1 MSEPNYALEFI
12 EIDVDR
18 CSLTYGTAPCTA
30 SIPTTGDIKC
40 FNGLGTCQDR
50 ANFANVP
57 VTLRFAKDATYRPLE
72 IEVEA
77 ASIESI
83 SYSPAVISLGEDM
96 GQRSSLTVTFKDHR
110 HSDTGAGGDKY
121 LADRDYNPFEQGT
134 YWGKFRTR
142 NPFQR
147 GRSIRWI
154 QGLLG
159 EEIADMETRHFIIE
173 SFDFDALNGKFTIT
187 AKDTLKLADGDR
199 AQAPLL
205 SPGFLSA
212 NITSSATSATLSPAG
227 IGATDYPASGY
238 LNIGGKEIVS
248 FTRSSDTLTIT
259 RAQFNTEAVAHNSGD
274 RLQLC
279 LHYNAEDPA
288 TVIADLFEN
297 FASID
302 AAYIPTVD
310 WLAETEAFYRRV
322 VTALIAEPTPVK
334 TLVSELIQQCGLAI
348 WWDDVGEEIRLQVLR
363 AISTTAETFNES
375 NTVDGTL
382 QAREQPGKRI
392 SQVWCYFGIL
402 NPLKGVSDPD
412 NFRSTAIRVDL
423 DSEEDAG
430 LAIKKIFSRW
440 IPFGGLTI
448 ADRVTAIQLGRFST
462 APRHFAF
469 ELYRRGAETPVLGEG
484 CRLFG
489 PPMQTATGAQEDVPI
504 QITRLNPDVGVYQVE
519 AEEQLFV
526 DLDNEDP
533 NTHPIIIDSN
543 TFDVDLRDLHD
554 TLYGTLENGT
564 TVNCTVNAG
573 AIVGSTSTS
582 TPALDIG
589 TWPTQAV
596 TGNRTSGSPILS
608 GLSVDTATWAAVGQR
623 VFGTGIPAGAK
634 ILTVDS
640 TSQITL
646 DANASSGAGT
656 STALTVHTVIIN
668 LYLRGRIQ
676 GKGGAGGA
684 GGTGP
689 SEPARDGV
697 PGAPGGA
704 AIYTR
709 YAINL
714 LLDVG
719 GAEAWGGAGGG
730 GGAAASEDWSGS
742 GGGGGA
748 GAVPGSGGAPGAQG
762 VSEALS
768 VSGATGTTEAGG
780 AGGYPSPVDW
790 PDRTKA
796 GGDGGGPGQAGTA
809 AADPTYAPYAGFNGG
824 AGGAAGGA
832 IDGVSYVDKTGTGD
846 IRGTET
852 N

>member
-1 MSEPNYALEFI
+1 MTEPNYALEYI

-18 CSLTYGTAPCTA
+18 CSLTYGSAPCTA

-50 ANFANVP
+50 ANFANAP
-57 VTLRFAKDATYRPLE
+57 VTLRFAKDATYRPLD

-77 ASIESI
+77 ASIDSV
-83 SYSPAVISLGEDM
+83 SYSPAVISLGEDL
-96 GQRSSLTVTFKDHR
+96 GQRSSLTVTFRDHR
-110 HSDTGAGGDKY
+110 HSDTGPGGDKY
-121 LADRDYNPFEQGT
+121 LADRGYNPFEQGT

-147 GRSIRWI
+147 GRSLRWI

-159 EEIADMETRHFIIE
+159 QSLGEMTARHFVIE
-173 SFDFDALNGKFTIT
+173 SFDFDALNGEFTIT

-212 NITSSATSATLSPAG
+212 NINNAVTSATLSPAG
-227 IGATDYPASGY
+227 IGDTDYPASGY

-288 TVIADLFEN
+288 NVIADLFEN
-297 FASID
+297 YAAID
-302 AAYIPTVD
+302 AAYIPTTD

-322 VTALIAEPTPVK
+322 VTALIPEPTPVK

-363 AISTTAETFNES
+363 AISTTAETFDES
-375 NTVDGTL
+375 NTAEGTL

-423 DSEEDAG
+423 DAEEDYG
-430 LAIKKIFSRW
+430 QPAIKKIFSRW
-440 IPFGGLTI
+440 IPFGGLTV
-448 ADRVTAIQLGRFST
+448 ADRVTAIQLGRFRT

-489 PPMQTATGAQEDVPI
+489 LPMQTATGAQEDVPI

-533 NTHPIIIDSN
+533 NVHPIIIDSN
-543 TFDVDLRDLHD
+543 VFDVDLRDLHD
-554 TLYGTLENGT
+554 TLFGSLEHGTV
-564 TVNCTVNAG
+564 VNATVNASV
-573 AIVGSTSTS
+573 IVGSTSTS

-589 TWPTQAV
+589 SWPTLGI
-596 TGNRTSGSPILS
+596 TGNRTSGSPTLTGIADTT
-608 GLSVDTATWAAVGQR
+608 GLAIGQR
-623 VFGTGIPAGAK
+623 VFGDGIPAGAK
-634 ILTVDS
+634 ILSIVTN
-640 TSQITL
+640 TSITL
-646 DANASSGAGT
+646 DANASSGSGT
-656 STALTVHTVIIN
+656 STSLVIHSVIIN
-668 LYLRGRIQ
+668 LLLRGRVQ
-676 GKGGAGGA
+676 GAGG
-684 GGTGP
+684 
-689 SEPARDGV
+689 D
-697 PGAPGGA
+697 GAPYQPVTTPGLAGSPGGLA
-704 AIYTR
+704 LLVA

-714 LLDVG
+714 FLDEG
-719 GAEAWGGAGGG
+719 DGEIWGGAGGG
-730 GGAAASEDWSGS
+730 ASSGNGFS
-742 GGGGGA
+742 NYSQPGGGGA
-748 GAVPGSGGAPGAQG
+748 GSVPGAGGVHNPDDTGAPDGQP
-762 VSEALS
+762 
-768 VSGATGTTEAGG
+768 GTTEAGG
-780 AGGYPSPVDW
+780 AGAVFASGSVE
-790 PDRTKA
+790 
-796 GGDGGGPGQAGTA
+796 GGDGGGPGLA
-809 AADPTYAPYAGFNGG
+809 GG
-824 AGGAAGGA
+824 ASIGGAAPGGAAGGA

-846 IRGTET
+846 IRGSEI

>member
-1 MSEPNYALEFI
+1 MSEPNYAI
-12 EIDVDR
+12 ELIELDLDYCALR
-18 CSLTYGTAPCTA
+18 YGE
-30 SIPTTGDIKC
+30 TTGEGTCPAVLGVDSDIKC
-40 FNGLGTCQDR
+40 HNTLSTCAVR
-50 ANFANVP
+50 ASFLNDP
-57 VTLRFAKDATYRPLE
+57 VTVRFAVETSWLQSSG

-77 ASIESI
+77 ASIESV

-96 GQRSSLTVTFKDHR
+96 GQRASLTVTFKDHR
-110 HSDTGAGGDKY
+110 HSDTGPAGDKY
-121 LADRDYNPFEQGT
+121 LADRDYNPYEQGT

-142 NPFQR
+142 QQYLR
-147 GRSIRWI
+147 GRPLRWI

-159 EEIADMETRHFIIE
+159 QSLAEMETRHFVIE
-173 SFDFDALNGKFTIT
+173 SFDFDALNGKFTLT

-212 NITSSATSATLSPAG
+212 NINNSVTAATLSPAG
-227 IGATDYPASGY
+227 IGNTDYPASGY
-238 LNIGGKEIVS
+238 LNIGGKEIVA
-248 FTRSSDTLTIT
+248 FTRSGDSLTIT

-288 TVIADLFEN
+288 DVIADLFEN
-297 FASID
+297 YAAID
-302 AAYIPTVD
+302 AAYIPIAD

-423 DSEEDAG
+423 DAEEDYG
-430 LAIKKIFSRW
+430 QPAIKKIFSRW

-448 ADRVTAIQLGRFST
+448 ADRVTAIQLGRFRT

-489 PPMQTATGAQEDVPI
+489 LPMQAATGALADVPI

-533 NTHPIIIDSN
+533 NVHPIIIDSN

-554 TLYGTLENGT
+554 TLFGTLENGV
-564 TVNCTVNAG
+564 TVNVTVNAG
-573 AIVGSTSTS
+573 VIVGSTSTS

-596 TGNRTSGSPILS
+596 TGNRTSGSPIIS

-640 TSQITL
+640 SSQITL
-646 DANASSGAGT
+646 DTNASSGAGT

-668 LYLRGRIQ
+668 LLLRGRIQ
-676 GKGGAGGA
+676 GKGGNGGQGAIDAGANTDGSPGLS
-684 GGTGP
+684 GGLAFYSRYGTNVDLSTG
-689 SEPARDGV
+689 D
-697 PGAPGGA
+697 
-704 AIYTR
+704 
-709 YAINL
+709 
-714 LLDVG
+714 
-719 GAEAWGGAGGG
+719 AEIWGGAGGG
-730 GGAAASEDWSGS
+730 GGAAKGYASFGC

-748 GAVPGSGGAPGAQG
+748 GSQPGSGGAIGAVSTPGFENPG
-762 VSEALS
+762 SP
-768 VSGATGTTEAGG
+768 GTTEAGG
-780 AGGYPSPVDW
+780 QGGAPNYGGGPLGTW
-790 PDRTKA
+790 N
-796 GGDGGGPGQAGTA
+796 GGDGGGPGLAGSTGDA
-809 AADPTYAPYAGFNGG
+809 YGGGRQGG

-832 IDGVSYVDKTGTGD
+832 VDGLAYLDKTGTGD
-846 IRGTET
+846 IRGTEV
-852 N
+852 

>member
-1 MSEPNYALEFI
+1 MTEPNYALNYI
-12 EIDVDR
+12 EVEVDR

-40 FNGLGTCQDR
+40 FNSLGSCQDR

-57 VTLRFAKDATYRPLE
+57 VTLRFAEATSWLPTDIE
-72 IEVEA
+72 IEA
-77 ASIESI
+77 ASIESV
-83 SYSPAVISLGEDM
+83 SYSPAVISLGEDL

-110 HSDTGAGGDKY
+110 HSDTGLLRDKY
-121 LADRDYNPFEQGT
+121 LADRDYTDPFARGT

-159 EEIADMETRHFIIE
+159 EDLADMETRHFVIE
-173 SFDFDALNGKFTIT
+173 SFDFDALAGKFTIT

-212 NITSSATSATLSPAG
+212 NITDSATSATLAPAG
-227 IGATDYPASGY
+227 IGDSFPYPAAGKI
-238 LNIGGKEIVS
+238 NIGGKESVS
-248 FTRSSDTLTIT
+248 FTRSGDTLTIT
-259 RAQFNTEAVAHNSGD
+259 RAQLNSEAVAHNSGD
-274 RLQLC
+274 RCQVILEV
-279 LHYNAEDPA
+279 NADDPA
-288 TVIADLFEN
+288 DVIAMLFTD
-297 FASID
+297 FAGID
-302 AAYIPTVD
+302 AGLIPLAD
-310 WLAETEAFYRRV
+310 WQAETAAFYRRV
-322 VTALIAEPTPVK
+322 VTANIAEPTPVK

-348 WWDDVGEEIRLQVLR
+348 WWDDVGQKIRLQVLR

-375 NTVDGTL
+375 NTVEGTL
-382 QAREQPGKRI
+382 KAREQPGKRI

-423 DSEEDAG
+423 DAEEDAG

-448 ADRVTAIQLGRFST
+448 ADRVTAIQLGRFRT

-489 PPMQTATGAQEDVPI
+489 LPMQDSTGALADVPI

-543 TFDVDLRDLHD
+543 TYNVDLRDLHD
-554 TLYGTLENGT
+554 TLFGTLDNGV
-564 TVNCTVNAG
+564 TVNVTVNAG
-573 AIVGSTSTS
+573 VIVGSTSTS
-582 TPALDIG
+582 VAAMDIG

-608 GLSVDTATWAAVGQR
+608 SLSVDTATWAAVGQR

-640 TSQITL
+640 TTQITL

-668 LYLRGRIQ
+668 LLLRGRVQ
-676 GKGGAGGA
+676 GKGGT
-684 GGTGP
+684 GGTGADEFNDDAG
-689 SEPARDGV
+689 SDGQ
-697 PGAPGGA
+697 PGGSGGLA
-704 AIYTR
+704 LYTR
-709 YAINL
+709 YGINVDL
-714 LLDVG
+714 STGD
-719 GAEAWGGAGGG
+719 AEIWGGG
-730 GGAAASEDWSGS
+730 GGGGGGS
-742 GGGGGA
+742 ITFYAYGPGGGGGA
-748 GAVPGSGGAPGAQG
+748 GSQPGSGGAKGGDASPGF
-762 VSEALS
+762 SLETN
-768 VSGATGTTEAGG
+768 GAPGTTETGG
-780 AGGYPSPVDW
+780 AGGTNHVVGHV
-790 PDRTKA
+790 
-796 GGDGGGPGQAGTA
+796 GGDGGDPGQNGVAGDSFGSLGGGLTA
-809 AADPTYAPYAGFNGG
+809 TGG
-824 AGGAAGGA
+824 TGGTAGGA
-832 IDGVSYVDKTGTGD
+832 IDGVSYVDKTGTGN
-846 IRGTET
+846 IAGSET

>member
-1 MSEPNYALEFI
+1 MSEPNYSLEYI

-18 CSLTYGTAPCTA
+18 CSLTYGSAPCTA

-40 FNGLGTCQDR
+40 FNSLGTCQDR

-57 VTLRFAKDATYRPLE
+57 VTLRFAKDSTYRP
-72 IEVEA
+72 IDIGIEA
-77 ASIESI
+77 ASVESVT
-83 SYSPAVISLGEDM
+83 YSPAVISLGEDM
-96 GQRSSLTVTFKDHR
+96 GQRSSLTITFKDHR
-110 HSDTGAGGDKY
+110 HSDTGPGGDKY

-147 GRSIRWI
+147 GRSLRWI

-159 EEIADMETRHFIIE
+159 EDIADMTTRHFVIE

-212 NITSSATSATLSPAG
+212 NINNSVTAATLSPAG
-227 IGATDYPASGY
+227 IGNTDYPASGY

-248 FTRSSDTLTIT
+248 FTRVADALTIT

-288 TVIADLFEN
+288 DVIADLFEN
-297 FASID
+297 YAAID
-302 AAYIPTVD
+302 AAYIPTAD

-322 VTALIAEPTPVK
+322 VTALIPEPTPVK

-375 NTVDGTL
+375 NTVEGTL

-402 NPLKGVSDPD
+402 NPLKGVGDTD

-423 DSEEDAG
+423 DAEEDYG
-430 LAIKKIFSRW
+430 QPAIKKIFSRW

-448 ADRVTAIQLGRFST
+448 ADRVTAIQLGRFRT

-489 PPMQTATGAQEDVPI
+489 LPMQDATGALADVPI

-533 NTHPIIIDSN
+533 NVHPIIIDSN
-543 TFDVDLRDLHD
+543 VLNENLRTHHD
-554 TLYGTLENGT
+554 TLFGTLDNGV
-564 TVNCTVNAG
+564 TVNVTVNAG
-573 AIVGSTSTS
+573 VIVGSSSTVN
-582 TPALDIG
+582 PAFDVG

-640 TSQITL
+640 TTQVTL
-646 DANASSGAGT
+646 DTNASSGAGT

-668 LYLRGRIQ
+668 IDLNGRIQ
-676 GKGGAGGA
+676 GKGGNGGN
-684 GGTGP
+684 GGTGTTDP
-689 SEPARDGV
+689 LRDGQN
-697 PGAPGGA
+697 GQAGGLALLA
-704 AIYTR
+704 AYG
-709 YAINL
+709 INL
-714 LLDVG
+714 DLTTGEV
-719 GAEAWGGAGGG
+719 WGGG
-730 GGAAASEDWSGS
+730 GGGGGSSVLVYSGGP

-748 GAVPGSGGAPGAQG
+748 GFNPGSGGAGG
-762 VSEALS
+762 TDGS
-768 VSGATGTTEAGG
+768 VFGGNGNPGTTSAGG
-780 AGGYPSPVDW
+780 QGGSHGIGGAPVGD
-790 PDRTKA
+790 A
-796 GGDGGGPGQAGTA
+796 GDGGGPGLSGTNGSASGGGYDAGT
-809 AADPTYAPYAGFNGG
+809 
-824 AGGAAGGA
+824 GGAAGGA
-832 IDGVSYVDKTGTGD
+832 VSGLSYVDKTGTGD
-846 IRGTET
+846 VRGTET
-852 N
+852 G

>member
-1 MSEPNYALEFI
+1 MSEPNYALEYI

-18 CSLTYGTAPCTA
+18 CSLTYGSAPCTA

-40 FNGLGTCQDR
+40 FNSLGTCQDR

-57 VTLRFAKDATYRPLE
+57 VTLRYAKDATYRPLD

-77 ASIESI
+77 ANIESTN
-83 SYSPAVISLGEDM
+83 YSPAVISLGEDM
-96 GQRSSLTVTFKDHR
+96 GQRSSLTITFKDHR
-110 HSDTGAGGDKY
+110 HSDTGPGGDKY

-147 GRSIRWI
+147 GRSLRWI

-159 EEIADMETRHFIIE
+159 EDIADMETRHFVIE

-212 NITSSATSATLSPAG
+212 NINNSVTAATLSPAG
-227 IGATDYPASGY
+227 IGNTDYPASGY

-248 FTRSSDTLTIT
+248 FTRAADALTIT

-279 LHYNAEDPA
+279 LHYNADDPA
-288 TVIADLFEN
+288 EVIADLFEN
-297 FASID
+297 YAAID
-302 AAYIPTVD
+302 TAYIPVVD

-322 VTALIAEPTPVK
+322 VTALIPEPTPVK

-363 AISTTAETFNES
+363 AISTTAETFNDS
-375 NTVDGTL
+375 NVVEATL

-423 DSEEDAG
+423 DAEEDYG
-430 LAIKKIFSRW
+430 QPAIKKIFSRW

-448 ADRVTAIQLGRFST
+448 ADRVTAIQLGRFRT

-469 ELYRRGAETPVLGEG
+469 ELYRRGAETPVVGEG

-489 PPMQTATGAQEDVPI
+489 LPMQDATGALADVPI

-533 NTHPIIIDSN
+533 NVHAIIIDSN
-543 TFDVDLRDLHD
+543 SLNIDLRDLHD

-564 TVNCTVNAG
+564 IVNVTVNAG
-573 AIVGSTSTS
+573 VIVGSTSIS

-608 GLSVDTATWAAVGQR
+608 GLSVSTATWAAVGQR

-640 TSQITL
+640 TTQVTL
-646 DANASSGAGT
+646 DTNASSGAGT

-668 LYLRGRIQ
+668 IDLNGRIQ
-676 GKGGAGGA
+676 GKGGNGGN
-684 GGTGP
+684 GGTGTTDP
-689 SEPARDGV
+689 LRDGQN
-697 PGAPGGA
+697 GQAGGKA
-704 AIYTR
+704 LLSAYG
-709 YAINL
+709 INL
-714 LLDVG
+714 DLTTG
-719 GAEAWGGAGGG
+719 EIWGGG
-730 GGAAASEDWSGS
+730 GGGGGSSVLVYSGGP

-748 GAVPGSGGAPGAQG
+748 GFNPGSGGVGGTDGAVFG
-762 VSEALS
+762 
-768 VSGATGTTEAGG
+768 GNGNPGTTSAGG
-780 AGGYPSPVDW
+780 QGGSHGLGGAPVGD
-790 PDRTKA
+790 A
-796 GGDGGGPGQAGTA
+796 GDGGGPGLAGTNGTA
-809 AADPTYAPYAGFNGG
+809 AGGGYDAGT
-824 AGGAAGGA
+824 GGAAGGA
-832 IDGVSYVDKTGTGD
+832 VDGLSFLDKTGTGD

-852 N
+852 G

>member
-1 MSEPNYALEFI
+1 MTEPNYALDYI

-40 FNGLGTCQDR
+40 FNSLGTCQDR
-50 ANFANVP
+50 ANFNNVP
-57 VTLRFAKDATYRPLE
+57 VTLRFAKATTWLPTDIE
-72 IEVEA
+72 IEA
-77 ASIESI
+77 ASIESV
-83 SYSPAVISLGEDM
+83 SYSPAVISLGEDL

-110 HSDTGAGGDKY
+110 HSDTGPAGDDY
-121 LADRDYNPFEQGT
+121 LADRTYNPYDQGT
-134 YWGKFRTR
+134 FWGKFRTR

-159 EEIADMETRHFIIE
+159 EALADMETRHFVIE
-173 SFDFDALNGKFTIT
+173 SFDFDALAGKFTIT

-212 NITSSATSATLSPAG
+212 GITNSATSATLSPAG
-227 IGATDYPASGY
+227 IGDTDYPASGY

-248 FTRSSDTLTIT
+248 FTRSSDTLTIS
-259 RAQFNTEAVAHNSGD
+259 RAQFNTEAVAHSSGD

-279 LHYNAEDPA
+279 LHYNAADPA

-297 FASID
+297 YASID

-375 NTVDGTL
+375 NTVEGTL

-392 SQVWCYFGIL
+392 SQVWCYFGIF
-402 NPLKGVSDPD
+402 NPLKGVGDPD

-423 DSEEDAG
+423 DAEEDYG
-430 LAIKKIFSRW
+430 QPAIKKIFSRW

-448 ADRVTAIQLGRFST
+448 ADRVTAIQLGRYSA

-469 ELYRRGAETPVLGEG
+469 ELYRRGSETPLLGEG

-489 PPMQTATGAQEDVPI
+489 LPMQTATGAQEDVPI
-504 QITRLNPDVGVYQVE
+504 QITRLNPMTGVYQIE

-543 TFDVDLRDLHD
+543 VYDVDLRVLHD
-554 TLYGTLENGT
+554 TLFGTLDNG
-564 TVNCTVNAG
+564 VVVNATINAG
-573 AIVGSTSTS
+573 VIIGSTSTS

-596 TGNRTSGSPILS
+596 TGNRTSGSPIIT
-608 GLSVDTATWAAVGQR
+608 GLSVDTATWAAVGQW

-634 ILTVDS
+634 ILSVDS
-640 TSQITL
+640 SSQITL
-646 DANASSGAGT
+646 DMNATSGSST
-656 STALTVHTVIIN
+656 STSLTVHTVIIN
-668 LYLRGRIQ
+668 LYLRGRVQ
-676 GKGGAGGA
+676 GKGGN
-684 GGTGP
+684 GGTYYGFTGL
-689 SEPARDGV
+689 DGL
-697 PGAPGGA
+697 PGGPA
-704 AIYTR
+704 FYTR
-709 YAINL
+709 YAVNL

-719 GAEAWGGAGGG
+719 DAEIWGGGGGGGGSVNAIFTDGYAGGGGAGTQPGSAGQEGSESPWTPATAGTSEAGGQGTSNSSLHGGAGGG
-730 GGAAASEDWSGS
+730 PGL
-742 GGGGGA
+742 
-748 GAVPGSGGAPGAQG
+748 PGSAPTT
-762 VSEALS
+762 LDFYK
-768 VSGATGTTEAGG
+768 GT
-780 AGGYPSPVDW
+780 
-790 PDRTKA
+790 
-796 GGDGGGPGQAGTA
+796 
-809 AADPTYAPYAGFNGG
+809 
-824 AGGAAGGA
+824 GGAAGAA
-832 IDGVSYVDKTGTGD
+832 IDGVSYILKTGAGD
-846 IRGTET
+846 IRGTEI